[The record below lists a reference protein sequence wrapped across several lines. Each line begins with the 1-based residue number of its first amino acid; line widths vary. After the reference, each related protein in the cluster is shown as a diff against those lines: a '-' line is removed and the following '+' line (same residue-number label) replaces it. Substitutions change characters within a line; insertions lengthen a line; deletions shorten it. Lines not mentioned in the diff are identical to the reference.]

1 MSTATVDLRDRYIRQ
16 REIFSEQKLQ
26 ELNIMIIGVGSIGRQ
41 VAISLSAMGAKKLK
55 IVDFDTVSV
64 ENLATQGFRETD
76 LDKPKVEAVEDICK
90 AINSEI
96 SISSKNMKFNNNM
109 CEGGIV
115 FVCVDSI
122 GVRKE
127 IFAGICNKCD
137 LFVDGRMSAEYMRI
151 LSVSDL
157 ESKEY
162 YEKQFFTQE
171 EAYRGSC
178 TAKSTI
184 YTASVAANIMIAQF
198 TRWIREIPIEKE
210 VCINLL
216 SMEMRA
222 L

>member
-1 MSTATVDLRDRYIRQ
+1 VLESKLKDLSVTV
-16 REIFSEQKLQ
+16 
-26 ELNIMIIGVGSIGRQ
+26 IGVGAIGRNL
-41 VAISLSAMGAKKLK
+41 AIQLAAIGVQKLK
-55 IVDFDTVSV
+55 IVDFDIVAV
-64 ENLATQGFRETD
+64 ENLAPQGFREID
-76 LDKPKVEAVEDICK
+76 LNKTKVEAVEDICK

-96 SISSKNMKFNNNM
+96 SIESKNMKFNNSM
-109 CEGGIV
+109 CQGGVV

-122 GVRKE
+122 NVRKE
-127 IFAGICNKCD
+127 IFNGICNKCD
-137 LFVDGRMSAEYMRI
+137 LFIDGRMSAEYMRI

-171 EAYRGSC
+171 EAYSGSC

-184 YTASVAANIMIAQF
+184 YAASTAASIMVAQLA
-198 TRWIREIPIEKE
+198 RWTREIPIEKE
-210 VCINLL
+210 ICVNLL